1 MKMIKGFV
9 IVLFGLFLMVTLL
22 SLFIPSKVMTV
33 KAVVIYAPA
42 DKIFTQIADLK
53 NWKNWH
59 PVFKNDSAAVF
70 STPSTGVNAYA
81 EWVTTNKTNKLLIT
95 AAAPEIIK
103 TLLIRPGEKDVE
115 NTISIVSIKDAAGLQ
130 VEWRVFTKLKWY
142 PWEKFA
148 GIFID
153 KITGPGYETALNNL
167 KDYLEQNH
175 Q

>member
-1 MKMIKGFV
+1 MRMIKGFV
-9 IVLFGLFLMVTLL
+9 IVMFGLFLMVTLL

-42 DKIFTQIADLK
+42 EKITAQIADLK

-59 PVFKNDSAAVF
+59 PVFKNDPAAVF
-70 STPSTGVNAYA
+70 SNPSVGVNAYV
-81 EWVTTNKTNKLLIT
+81 EWVTANKKNKLLIT
-95 AAAPEIIK
+95 ESTPLSVKAM
-103 TLLIRPGEKDVE
+103 LIRPGEKDAE
-115 NTISIVSIKDAAGLQ
+115 NTITIVPVKDATGLQ
-130 VEWRVFTKLKWY
+130 VEWRVLTKLKWY

-167 KDYLEQNH
+167 KDYLEQSH
-175 Q
+175 